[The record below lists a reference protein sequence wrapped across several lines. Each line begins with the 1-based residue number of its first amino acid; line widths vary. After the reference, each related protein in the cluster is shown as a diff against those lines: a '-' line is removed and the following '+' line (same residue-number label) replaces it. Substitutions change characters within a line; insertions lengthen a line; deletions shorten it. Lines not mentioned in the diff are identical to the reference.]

1 MTGALFSYPDAMRD
15 DLDKAGVYPW
25 TAGGEFKSLSEA
37 LEKASEYAEEKN
49 MPIEVTWLGTQ
60 RTVYPKAVG
69 YGR

>member
-25 TAGGEFKSLSEA
+25 TAGGEF
-37 LEKASEYAEEKN
+37 KASEYAEEKN